1 MLQRTDEWYSAKLG
15 KVGASRLG
23 AVCAKGTGAT
33 RKNYMMDLLIQRLT
47 GEYTEN
53 YTSAEMDRGT
63 ILEPEAR
70 SFYEITTG
78 NVVMETG
85 FHDHPSIKM
94 SGASPDGLIGFDG
107 GLEIKCPNT
116 ATHLK
121 YLMTGKIDTGYI
133 YQMQWG
139 MDCTDREWWD
149 FVSYDNRLPDNLK
162 IYIQRFPRDEDM
174 IKFLREEVEKFNVEL
189 EDLIKKLEAL

>member
-1 MLQRTDEWYSAKLG
+1 MKQRTEEWYSAKIG

-33 RKNYMMDLLIQRLT
+33 RTNYMMDLLIQRLT

-53 YTSAEMDRGT
+53 YTSAEMYKGA
-63 ILEPEAR
+63 ILETEAR

-116 ATHLK
+116 ATHFK
-121 YLMTGKIDTGYI
+121 YLMTHKIDTKYI

-149 FVSYDNRLPDNLK
+149 FVSYDNRLPNNLK
-162 IYIQRFPRDEDM
+162 IYIQRFPRDEDI
-174 IKFLREEVEKFNVEL
+174 IKFLREEVERFIKEL
-189 EDLIKKLEAL
+189 NELQLKLEAL

>member
-23 AVCAKGTGAT
+23 AVCAKGTGTT

-53 YTSAEMDRGT
+53 YTSSEMDRGT

-85 FHDHPSIKM
+85 FHDHPTIKM

-121 YLMTGKIDTGYI
+121 YLMTNKIDTGYI

-139 MDCTDREWWD
+139 MDCTGREWWD

-174 IKFLREEVEKFNVEL
+174 IKFLREEVEKFNEEL
-189 EDLIKKLEAL
+189 EDLIRKLEAL